1 MKKNIFFDKAF
12 DAASAVAGK
21 RQRLLRLVTQAFRK
35 ADNVDWKSTNATAAK
50 SGMLAFFRLCKA
62 YATGEYR
69 DVPFRTM
76 ILVVAAIL
84 YFVNPLDLMPDIVPL
99 TGFADDFAILL
110 WVYGSVRQE
119 IEKFLDWERGRLPV
133 K

>member
-1 MKKNIFFDKAF
+1 MNKNIFFEQAIN
-12 DAASAVAGK
+12 AASSVAGR

-35 ADNVDWKSTNATAAK
+35 AHRVDWQGANAAAAK
-50 SGMLAFFRLCKA
+50 SGMFAFFRLCKA

-69 DVPFRTM
+69 EVPFRTVM
-76 ILVVAAIL
+76 LVVAALL

-119 IEKFLDWERGRLPV
+119 IEKFLAWERGRVPA

>member
-1 MKKNIFFDKAF
+1 MKKNIFFERAF
-12 DAASAVAGK
+12 NAASSVAGK
-21 RQRLLRLVTQAFRK
+21 RQRLLRLVTQAFQK
-35 ADNVDWKSTNATAAK
+35 ADRVDWRNANATAAK
-50 SGMLAFFRLCKA
+50 SGMFAFFRLCRA
-62 YATGEYR
+62 YAAGEYR
-69 DVPFRTM
+69 EVPFRTM
-76 ILVVAAIL
+76 MLVVAALL

-119 IEKFLDWERGRLPV
+119 IEKFLDWERGRVPV

>member
-1 MKKNIFFDKAF
+1 MNKNIFFEQAMN
-12 DAASAVAGK
+12 AASSVAGR

-35 ADNVDWKSTNATAAK
+35 AHRVDWQGTNAAAAK
-50 SGMLAFFRLCKA
+50 SGMFAFFRLCKA

-69 DVPFRTM
+69 EVPFRTVM
-76 ILVVAAIL
+76 LVVAALL

-119 IEKFLDWERGRLPV
+119 IEKFLAWERGRVPA